1 MDWVMRA
8 RADLARLLGRLSE
21 DELYQLR
28 HDWALKAHAGQQFP
42 TGRWRLWMMM
52 AGRGFGKTRVGA
64 EWVSEL
70 ARRDGSLRFALVG
83 ATIDEVAQVMIRG
96 ESGLM
101 QVARPDEDVIW
112 RPATRTV
119 TFSTGALGFA
129 YSGENPDKLRGPEHH
144 YAWCDEL
151 AKWSYPEETWDN
163 LMLGLRLGR
172 RPRTLV
178 TTTPRPIALVRR
190 LAAEADRL
198 SGGATFDNPHLP
210 EAFVEGVAALYGGT
224 RFARQELLGEIV
236 EEVAGALWTRAML
249 DKARVMF
256 LPGTGRWLAEGE
268 TEGSRPP
275 DDGTLV
281 ASGAPSTTAF
291 GGGPPPRSG
300 EDFVRVVI
308 GVDPPAS
315 RDGDACGIV
324 ACALDAR
331 GVGHVLADHSVG
343 GLSPEGWARAVA
355 AAAEAHRAD
364 RVVAEANQ
372 GGDMVASVLKAA
384 DCALPVRLVR
394 ASRGKAARAEPV
406 AALFES
412 GRVRLHGRFPEL
424 EDQLCGLAIGG
435 AYEGPGRSPDRAD
448 AMVWALTELMLTRG
462 GEPVVRGL

>member
-8 RADLARLLGRLSE
+8 RADLARLLERLSE
-21 DELYQLR
+21 EEVDELR

-151 AKWSYPEETWDN
+151 AKWSYPEATWDN

-190 LAAEADRL
+190 LAGEADRL
-198 SGGATFDNPHLP
+198 SRGATFDNPHLP
-210 EAFVEGVAALYGGT
+210 AAFVEGVAALYRGT

-236 EEVAGALWTRAML
+236 EEVAGALWS
-249 DKARVMF
+249 KAALEGCRI
-256 LPGTGRWLAEGE
+256 LPAGG
-268 TEGSRPP
+268 
-275 DDGTLV
+275 DGL
-281 ASGAPSTTAF
+281 
-291 GGGPPPRSG
+291 
-300 EDFVRVVI
+300 VRVVI

-324 ACALDAR
+324 ACALDGD

-355 AAAEAHRAD
+355 AAAQAHGAD

-412 GRVRLHGRFPEL
+412 GRVRLRGRFPEL
-424 EDQLCGLAIGG
+424 EDELCGLAIGG